1 MHRAQIMLLAA
12 LQALPDQPAPPTPH
26 PLQTANSYTQD
37 TQDKHSLVNWQDNP
51 NYLVITQAQTR

>member
-1 MHRAQIMLLAA
+1 MYCAQIMLLAA
-12 LQALPDQPAPPTPH
+12 LQAVPDQTAPPPPN